1 MPGAVSVRAASA
13 GTLAA
18 GSLSSSAGLMA
29 GFTSASLASFLWE
42 KKRPLSAV
50 TASQWRSNA
59 KPAVHK
65 SRLNA
70 ALAGPLHTQT
80 LQCSCTG

>member
-1 MPGAVSVRAASA
+1 
-13 GTLAA
+13 
-18 GSLSSSAGLMA
+18 
-29 GFTSASLASFLWE
+29 
-42 KKRPLSAV
+42 V